1 MEVSR
6 SRPDHSRAAQNDL
19 SAWNAR
25 PVEGRDILEPVEDAV
40 ARRVEI
46 FRVPHDVAV
55 VRLAGERDE
64 AAVVER
70 PHDFLVDV
78 RHEFA
83 RRVDRREAKRHRL
96 CAHGWRDAVRRED
109 DSRVVRLRL
118 FEIVHRGA
126 VGSHLGSRHFRPVA
140 IRRSLALV
148 LLIAGAKLIL
158 TR

>member
-1 MEVSR
+1 
-6 SRPDHSRAAQNDL
+6 
-19 SAWNAR
+19 
-25 PVEGRDILEPVEDAV
+25 
-40 ARRVEI
+40 
-46 FRVPHDVAV
+46 
-55 VRLAGERDE
+55 
-64 AAVVER
+64 
-70 PHDFLVDV
+70 
-78 RHEFA
+78 
-83 RRVDRREAKRHRL
+83 
-96 CAHGWRDAVRRED
+96 VRRED

>member
-6 SRPDHSRAAQNDL
+6 SRSDDSRAAQNDL

-25 PVEGRDILEPVEDAV
+25 PVE
-40 ARRVEI
+40 
-46 FRVPHDVAV
+46 
-55 VRLAGERDE
+55 ERD
-64 AAVVER
+64 
-70 PHDFLVDV
+70 L
-78 RHEFA
+78 
-83 RRVDRREAKRHRL
+83 L
-96 CAHGWRDAVRRED
+96 AVRRED